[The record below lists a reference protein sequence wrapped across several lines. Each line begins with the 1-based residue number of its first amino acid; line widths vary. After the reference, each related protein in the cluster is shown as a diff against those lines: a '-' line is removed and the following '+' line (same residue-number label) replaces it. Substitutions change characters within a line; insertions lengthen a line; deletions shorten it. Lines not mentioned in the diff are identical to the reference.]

1 MKKAILQIENL
12 TTSFRIGNKYHA
24 AVDDVSFTVNENEIV
39 AVVGESG
46 CGKSALALSIMQLHN
61 KQRTKSQGNIKYKRS
76 KSTKVE

>member
-12 TTSFRIGNKYHA
+12 TTSFRIQSKYHA

-46 CGKSALALSIMQLHN
+46 CGKSALALIYHAI
-61 KQRTKSQGNIKYKRS
+61 T
-76 KSTKVE
+76 